1 MATTQK
7 AGAAK
12 KTANRSAKKTQTE
25 KAQPKTEN
33 VKVTQEDID
42 ANPDGELKLGETVG
56 VPTDEELTQEE
67 KEYVEAYNNYHKLF
81 GVHPSPNLETA
92 GILQAIKDHEESQ
105 ASEGEASGEASEQ
118 TASQSKDL
126 NEKKPEAKP
135 LEGVLEPSEDQ
146 VVITDGTSPRLINKA
161 TWDLAKKSAG
171 YRWKEV
177 PSIPKELKTK

>member
-42 ANPDGELKLGETVG
+42 ANPDGELKSGETVG

-67 KEYVEAYNNYHKLF
+67 KEYVEAYNDYYKVF

-92 GILQAIKDHEESQ
+92 AMLQAIKDNEE
-105 ASEGEASGEASEQ
+105 ANKGEAKAPEQEQ
-118 TASQSKDL
+118 TASQSEDL
-126 NEKKPEAKP
+126 NEKKPEAKQ

-146 VVITDGTSPRLINKA
+146 VVITDGTSPRLMNKA

-171 YRWKEV
+171 NRWKEV